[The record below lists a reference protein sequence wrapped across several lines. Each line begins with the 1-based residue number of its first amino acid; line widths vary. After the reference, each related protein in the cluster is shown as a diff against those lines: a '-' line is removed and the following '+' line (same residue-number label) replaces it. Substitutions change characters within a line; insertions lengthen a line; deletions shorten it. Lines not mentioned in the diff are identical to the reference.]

1 MFEKIAVL
9 GVGAIGSVIGAHL
22 SKAGL
27 DVTLID
33 HWGQHIDQMKSQG
46 LTITHE
52 DGDSINRNG
61 VLIPINNVQKA
72 WRIGVVLAAGPNCT
86 QVKEGDYICFP
97 NDKGIPVSNLDLDG
111 HGTVANGIFLNEQ
124 RIFGVCKRNTSDE
137 SKPVNTSESTTRKRG
152 RGKIRSKKS

>member
-52 DGDSINRNG
+52 DGDSINVSVNAVHLG
-61 VLIPINNVQKA
+61 DVSSLE
-72 WRIGVVLAAGPNCT
+72 T
-86 QVKEGDYICFP
+86 QFDLVFLFYQ
-97 NDKGIPVSNLDLDG
+97 NL
-111 HGTVANGIFLNEQ
+111 F
-124 RIFGVCKRNTSDE
+124 
-137 SKPVNTSESTTRKRG
+137 
-152 RGKIRSKKS
+152 